1 MVSMG
6 YEPVEHLPYICEN
19 ISPEER
25 ANVEQLI
32 RLELANQFNTTFTTA
47 PTTGVPSTVGSNAQ
61 PLQHLRNEPLQQH
74 PSADLSLRNITMH
87 PMDEENLIANGIR
100 STMLEMS
107 KQQYE
112 EESDDEEDENM
123 NEDVYLVKSV
133 DFPLSSPLEESSSTR
148 EDSGVNYTI
157 LGHATSRQWNVNM
170 LHESGQGTHTLQQN
184 HSKKLDILKKDL
196 MTSMSNKRKIIDDV
210 NELRKKR
217 QLNDLQPADFSKVR
231 WSPEIITASEMNTE
245 ETKKNR

>member
-74 PSADLSLRNITMH
+74 PSADSSLRNITMH

-123 NEDVYLVKSV
+123 NEDVYLARNV
-133 DFPLSSPLEESSSTR
+133 DFPLSSPLEESSSSR
-148 EDSGVNYTI
+148 EDSGVNYTT

-170 LHESGQGTHTLQQN
+170 LHESGQGTHILQSN
-184 HSKKLDILKKDL
+184 HLKELDNSKKDL
-196 MTSMSNKRKIIDDV
+196 MTSVSNKRKIIDDV

-231 WSPEIITASEMNTE
+231 WSPEIITASEMNIE